1 MAKKGHSA
9 ASRRQA
15 ALRAAMTNVQRTST
29 VERGTS
35 TVAREARPERPQPQP
50 VEVPAPKRTTSR
62 TDAGRMSRVVAAT
75 PTKAPDASIQYPYV
89 LSDLKQLGIIAA
101 AMFAVLI
108 VLSLIIR

>member
-15 ALRAAMTNVQRTST
+15 ASRAAMNNVQRSPA
-29 VERGTS
+29 
-35 TVAREARPERPQPQP
+35 VAREPRAERTQSEPEG
-50 VEVPAPKRTTSR
+50 VPAPKRAAPR
-62 TDAGRMSRVVAAT
+62 TDAGRMSKVVAASSA
-75 PTKAPDASIQYPYV
+75 KAAEASIQYPYV

-108 VLSLIIR
+108 ILSLIIR

>member
-15 ALRAAMTNVQRTST
+15 ARRAAADNVQRSAA
-29 VERGTS
+29 VP
-35 TVAREARPERPQPQP
+35 REPRPERIQPAP
-50 VEVPAPKRTTSR
+50 VENTVPKRTATR
-62 TDAGRMSRVVAAT
+62 TDAGRMGKVIAAP
-75 PTKAPDASIQYPYV
+75 PTKAPEASIQYPYV
-89 LSDLKQLGIIAA
+89 LGDLKQLGITAA